1 MIGFSTILPLS
12 TETTTEEFLLICRD
26 WMKHSPHTSLE
37 INESSIKDGLKYT
50 SHNESLE
57 FVRVDG
63 EKGIHSGVRHTKKD
77 DDCEWRTDVLGYKT
91 SDSFLVSIVTS
102 KAEFNVK
109 TYTKLPARPYII
121 KLLMEKTLPM
131 FDDSLIIQ
139 KEPKKVDLTNYQEV
153 VSLINNE
160 KKNRFPIVFISKYF
174 TGDYLINP
182 IELGKWLSGF
192 AHVYYEADEGVSQ
205 KIREITN
212 GQNPYNGT
220 IGIYWPGGGR
230 NNYYSHDESD
240 HLLKVRLFVQKTLS
254 SRTLIKECRW
264 SYIQDIKYRMRL
276 AEYKKNNT
284 ELTDFMEY
292 TLSEISIL
300 KERIDNLEAEN
311 DYLNHQFEIQTETE
325 FTNVPTLMYKG
336 TERELF
342 RNEQLELIIEILEE
356 KLNSGSCSDRMKNM
370 INSILESNNKPENK
384 EVFLESIK
392 RILVSDKGLTKQ
404 NKKELK
410 KLGFDI
416 TENGKHYK
424 LKFQGDERYSFTISK
439 SFSDF
444 RAPKNNYSQ
453 FKEYFFSV

>member
-1 MIGFSTILPLS
+1 
-12 TETTTEEFLLICRD
+12 
-26 WMKHSPHTSLE
+26 
-37 INESSIKDGLKYT
+37 
-50 SHNESLE
+50 
-57 FVRVDG
+57 
-63 EKGIHSGVRHTKKD
+63 
-77 DDCEWRTDVLGYKT
+77 
-91 SDSFLVSIVTS
+91 
-102 KAEFNVK
+102 
-109 TYTKLPARPYII
+109 
-121 KLLMEKTLPM
+121 
-131 FDDSLIIQ
+131 
-139 KEPKKVDLTNYQEV
+139 
-153 VSLINNE
+153 
-160 KKNRFPIVFISKYF
+160 
-174 TGDYLINP
+174 
-182 IELGKWLSGF
+182 
-192 AHVYYEADEGVSQ
+192 
-205 KIREITN
+205 
-212 GQNPYNGT
+212 
-220 IGIYWPGGGR
+220 
-230 NNYYSHDESD
+230 
-240 HLLKVRLFVQKTLS
+240 
-254 SRTLIKECRW
+254 
-264 SYIQDIKYRMRL
+264 
-276 AEYKKNNT
+276 
-284 ELTDFMEY
+284 MEY

-424 LKFQGDERYSFTISK
+424 LKFQGDDRYSFTISK